1 VRDDLNW
8 RGVGGPMHAAPR
20 FVQRL
25 EAWLGPKW
33 RWAVVGALIGL
44 GLFCT
49 AFLTLDYLVRHR

>member
-1 VRDDLNW
+1 
-8 RGVGGPMHAAPR
+8 MHAAPR